1 MNAPGDGQQGA
12 ASPRVLRP
20 HTLEH
25 DGQLLCAY
33 DTAIALMDELV
44 ARPKSADDVM
54 IVLQH
59 PPTLTLGRK
68 GGLEHVTAPRWQ
80 PPGQPAI
87 DVSVH
92 EVARGGSVTWHAPGQ
107 LVVYPILQLNQQLGP
122 WGRGPLGDLP
132 AFVRLL
138 EQCIVAT
145 CAQFGVATVLQ
156 PGRSGVFLDPQRK
169 IASLGLGLR
178 NGWTFHG
185 LALNVNPRL
194 DGFAVTP
201 CGLEGV
207 QMASLWQVCDEQGLA
222 RPEMAD
228 VQAELERQ
236 LLAVL
241 RRRSAGDHRDLALS

>member
-1 MNAPGDGQQGA
+1 VNAAGTP
-12 ASPRVLRP
+12 PRVLRP
-20 HTLEH
+20 HTHAH

-33 DTAIALMDELV
+33 DTAVTLMDELV
-44 ARPKSADDVM
+44 ARPKSADDVL

-68 GGLEHVTAPRWQ
+68 GGLEHVAAPRWQ
-80 PPGQPAI
+80 PLGQPPM
-87 DVSVH
+87 DVPVH

-122 WGRGPLGDLP
+122 WGNGQLGDLP

-138 EQCIVAT
+138 ERCIAAT
-145 CAQFGVATVLQ
+145 CTQFGVATVLV
-156 PGRSGVFLDPQRK
+156 PGRSGVFIDAQRK

-207 QMASLWQVCDEQGLA
+207 QMASIWQVCDERALP
-222 RPEMAD
+222 RPEVAD

-236 LLAVL
+236 LALVL
-241 RRRSAGDHRDLALS
+241 QRRST